1 MSYLFSLLNK
11 PYPLHETRS
20 SQLKVSAT
28 VSVVV
33 CLFIFLL
40 KPFNQHENTWQALTT
55 GLVGG
60 ATVFVVMLLLFL
72 VLFPLFPRFFREEG
86 WTIGRELLWILIII
100 ISIALA
106 NIGVMALWRSVTFSW
121 RYVLMVIV
129 DTAVI
134 GMAPICVSIIINQ
147 ARLLRRYRAS
157 ASTLTQSL
165 QQEPPAAPAVI
176 SPAPLSPINDL
187 SPITLTA
194 DNGKEPVTVAPAGLL
209 AITSADNYCKVF
221 MLSDGR
227 LKTVILR
234 SSLKRLESL
243 LVNHPLFW
251 RCHRT
256 AIVNLASISEVSGTA
271 QGYRLHVK
279 QIDETI
285 PVSRSLNT
293 ELREKLQSIVP

>member
-1 MSYLFSLLNK
+1 MSA
-11 PYPLHETRS
+11 
-20 SQLKVSAT
+20 V

-33 CLFIFLL
+33 LLFIFLF

-60 ATVFVVMLLLFL
+60 VTVFVVMLLLFL

-86 WTIGRELLWILIII
+86 WTIGREILWLLIII
-100 ISIALA
+100 ISISLA
-106 NIGVMALWRSVTFSW
+106 NMAVMALWRSVTFSW
-121 RYVLMVIV
+121 QYVLTVII

-134 GMAPICVSIIINQ
+134 GVAPICVSIMINQ

-165 QQEPPAAPAVI
+165 QQEPPPTTAITSFIP
-176 SPAPLSPINDL
+176 SFPDNGLNL
-187 SPITLTA
+187 ITLTA
-194 DNGKEPVTVAPAGLL
+194 DNGKEPVTMKSTDLL
-209 AITSADNYCKVF
+209 VITSADNYCKVF

-234 SSLKRLESL
+234 SSLKRLEGFL
-243 LVNHPLFW
+243 ADHALFW

-256 AIVNLASISEVSGTA
+256 AVVNLAAISEVSGTA
-271 QGYRLHVK
+271 QGYRLHVR
-279 QIDETI
+279 QMDELI

-293 ELREKLQSIVP
+293 ELREKLQSIGS